1 MPELNKVVIAGRLT
15 EDPTIKYTAE
25 GIAVANFKLAVNHY
39 TKERQES
46 EASFFDA
53 VAFGKV
59 AEFIGQNVK
68 KADQILIDG
77 RLRQVK
83 YNIKVGGEEKTRSRV
98 EIVVNSIFPVN
109 MHTDKTIEDKGT
121 IEY

>member
-15 EDPTIKYTAE
+15 EDPTIKYTAD
-25 GIAVANFKLAVNHY
+25 GIAVANLKLAVNHY
-39 TKERQES
+39 TKDRQES

-59 AEFIGQNVK
+59 AEYIRQHVK

-83 YNIKVGGEEKTRSRV
+83 YAVKVGGEEKARSRV
-98 EIVVNSIFPVN
+98 EIVVNSVFQVTQ
-109 MHTDKTIEDKGT
+109 HTDSTIEDKGT

>member
-1 MPELNKVVIAGRLT
+1 MPELNKVLIAGRLT
-15 EDPTIKYTAE
+15 EDPTIKYTVD

-39 TKERQES
+39 TKDKQES
-46 EASFFDA
+46 EASFFDI

-59 AEFIGQNVK
+59 AEFIEQNIK
-68 KADQILIDG
+68 KADHILIDG

-83 YNIKVGGEEKTRSRV
+83 YNIKIDGEEKTRSRV
-98 EIVVNSIFPVN
+98 EIVVNSIFPIN
-109 MHTDKTIEDKGT
+109 LHTDKTIEDNGT

>member
-15 EDPTIKYTAE
+15 EDPTIKYTAD
-25 GIAVANFKLAVNHY
+25 GIAVANLKLAVNHY
-39 TKERQES
+39 AKDRQES
-46 EASFFDA
+46 EASFFDV

-59 AEFIGQNVK
+59 AEFIEQNVK

-83 YNIKVGGEEKTRSRV
+83 YTINAGGEEKTRSRV
-98 EIVVNSIFPVN
+98 EIVVNSIFPV
-109 MHTDKTIEDKGT
+109 TLRAEKTIEDKGT

>member
-15 EDPTIKYTAE
+15 EDPTIKYTAD
-25 GIAVANFKLAVNHY
+25 GIAVANLKLAVNHY
-39 TKERQES
+39 TKDRQES

-53 VAFGKV
+53 VAYGKA

-83 YNIKVGGEEKTRSRV
+83 YAVKVGGEEKTRSRV
-98 EIVVNSIFPVN
+98 EIVVNTVFPVTL
-109 MHTDKTIEDKGT
+109 HTDGTREDKET